1 MNFELVLSIDYCS
14 CMCYR
19 TLSLKQYSAYL
30 CVIYIT
36 SSVIAF
42 YCQNYNFS
50 ANMYSRSTI
59 LLEAMIDNYPS
70 CNPRCQCNNLK
81 HV

>member
-19 TLSLKQYSAYL
+19 TLSLIQYSAYL
-30 CVIYIT
+30 CVIHIT

-42 YCQNYNFS
+42 YCQYVKDFQQTCIGG
-50 ANMYSRSTI
+50 AQFCWR
-59 LLEAMIDNYPS
+59 LW
-70 CNPRCQCNNLK
+70 
-81 HV
+81 